1 MDFQH
6 LRPPQGTPR
15 RRGRENTAW
24 CAPRRPLAPRF
35 LNGRKREKDAFSRK
49 SAPRDEPGRAFPP
62 GNARFSPAL
71 ERPGGGASRDRIVHA
86 KRAETT
92 TGRSVYDSRGS
103 PWTKNMPSTKL
114 ILTLNMF
121 RHKNWKKGF
130 SVYHSKHDRWW
141 NCRGTRGSYGWQIET
156 PSDQ

>member
-1 MDFQH
+1 ME
-6 LRPPQGTPR
+6 
-15 RRGRENTAW
+15 ENVKKTLFHEKV
-24 CAPRRPLAPRF
+24 RLATNPVARF
-35 LNGRKREKDAFSRK
+35 LAETRGFR
-49 SAPRDEPGRAFPP
+49 PRSNAQVVARRATEF
-62 GNARFSPAL
+62 F
-71 ERPGGGASRDRIVHA
+71 HA

-130 SVYHSKHDRWW
+130 SVYHSKLDRWW